1 MPKFTLT
8 AFIFFLFTTIAYGQN
23 EVGKYCEV
31 TCSTVF
37 LSKNIKISISF
48 GKENPLSSD
57 TANRNKIVNFIQIN
71 KFESDVDILNYM
83 SSQGWTLKSSCL
95 TEDVNGGSSSAPV
108 FIFFFEKIFRNI

>member
-8 AFIFFLFTTIAYGQN
+8 AFIFFLFSTIAFGQN
-23 EVGKYCEV
+23 KVEKYCKV

-37 LSKNIKISISF
+37 LSKNIKVTISF
-48 GKENPLSSD
+48 GKDNPLSSD
-57 TANRNKIVNFIQIN
+57 TANGNKIVKFIQTN

-83 SSQGWTLKSSCL
+83 TSQGWTLKSSCV